1 MVGAARAVSP
11 LEVPLSNP
19 SFVPGFG
26 AVAGAPPRLPHW
38 INNAPYIAEDGL
50 WIDDLAPAT
59 GAVRAHIARGDAA
72 VVDRAVAAARAAL
85 RGPWG
90 QTTAVERAALLDRA
104 AALIEARLPDFAAL
118 ESEDSGKP
126 RALAAR
132 MDIPRA
138 VENLR
143 FFAGAARHD
152 HTPCHTSGGPGGALN
167 YTLRRPVGVCA
178 LVTPWNLPLYLLTWK
193 VAPALAMGN
202 TVVCKPSELTPATAA
217 ALAAIFAE
225 IGLPDGV
232 FNLVHGYGPEV
243 GAPLVAHPDVALV
256 SFTGGTVTGRAV
268 AAAAAPSFKKLSLEL
283 GGKNAT
289 IVFADAVGT
298 EAALDKVVDGVVRA
312 AFTNQGQIC
321 LCGSRLLVEE
331 PVRAAFTARLLE
343 KVAAM
348 RVGPP
353 EGEVELGSLISHA
366 HRDKVEGYLRLAVEE
381 GGVVVGGERPDLG
394 PEAAGGA
401 FLRPAVVLGL
411 PSSCRTAT
419 EEIFGPVLS
428 VHGFVDEQDAVQ
440 QANCVRYGL
449 SSSIWTTDLGRAH
462 RMARSVEAG
471 IVWINCWLSRDLR
484 TPFGGVKE
492 SGLGREGGDWSLDFY
507 SEAHN
512 VCVALG

>member
-1 MVGAARAVSP
+1 MSTPTRAP
-11 LEVPLSNP
+11 T
-19 SFVPGFG
+19 FG
-26 AVAGAPPRLPHW
+26 AVPGAPSRLPHW
-38 INNAPYIAEDGL
+38 INNRPHLDEDGL

-59 GAVRAHIARGDAA
+59 GLVRAQIARGGAA
-72 VVDRAVAAARAAL
+72 TVERAVAAAKAAL
-85 RGPWG
+85 HGPWG
-90 QTTAVERAALLDRA
+90 QRSAVERAALLDRA

-138 VENLR
+138 IENLR
-143 FFAGAARHD
+143 FFAGAVRHD
-152 HTPCHTSGGPGGALN
+152 RTPCHSSGGPGGALN

-178 LVTPWNLPLYLLTWK
+178 LITPWNLPLYLLTWK

-202 TVVCKPSELTPATAA
+202 TVVCKPSELTPATAT
-217 ALAAIFAE
+217 ALAEVFAE
-225 IGLPDGV
+225 VGLPDGV

-289 IVFADAVGT
+289 IVFADAVAT
-298 EAALDKVVDGVVRA
+298 EAQLESVVAGVVRA

-321 LCGSRLLVEE
+321 LCGSRLLIEE
-331 PVRAAFTARLLE
+331 SARPRFTARLLQA
-343 KVAAM
+343 VAAL

-353 EGEVELGSLISHA
+353 EGEADMGSLISLA
-366 HRDKVEGYLRLAVEE
+366 HREKVEGYLRLAVEE
-381 GGVVVGGERPDLG
+381 GGQVIGGERPALG
-394 PEAAGGA
+394 PGAEGGA

-428 VHGFVDEQDAVQ
+428 VHGFVDEEDALQ
-440 QANCVRYGL
+440 QANGVRYGL
-449 SSSIWTTDLGRAH
+449 SSSIWTNELSRAH
-462 RMARSVEAG
+462 RMAERIEAG

-484 TPFGGVKE
+484 TPFGGVKD

-507 SEAHN
+507 SEARN
-512 VCVALG
+512 VCVALR